1 MPDLSPDEF
10 LGYTVVRLGHVLALR
25 FETELATHG
34 LTPSRFGV
42 LAHLA
47 ADPGLGSGQLA
58 RLVMITP
65 QSMGALLDEL
75 ERDGLV
81 RRGPAIRGRLR
92 ATEVTAAGR
101 ERLRAAVP
109 AVVALEAKSTAVLG
123 EARSHAT
130 NESLHLLLERYA
142 GRG

>member
-1 MPDLSPDEF
+1 MPDPSPDDF

-25 FETELATHG
+25 FEAELAAHG

-65 QSMGALLDEL
+65 QSMGALLDDL

-81 RRGPAIRGRLR
+81 SRGTAARGRLR
-92 ATEVTAAGR
+92 ATEVTEAGR

-109 AVVALEAKSTAVLG
+109 SVVALEAESTAVLG
-123 EARSHAT
+123 EAGSRAT
-130 NESLHLLLERYA
+130 NEALQRLLQLYA
-142 GRG
+142 GRA

>member
-1 MPDLSPDEF
+1 MADLSPDEF

-25 FETELATHG
+25 FETDLAAHG

-65 QSMGALLDEL
+65 QSMGALLDDL

-81 RRGPAIRGRLR
+81 SRGPAARGRRR

-109 AVVALEAKSTAVLG
+109 AVIALEAESVAILG
-123 EARSHAT
+123 TARSRAT
-130 NESLHLLLERYA
+130 NEALHQLLERYG